1 MYIYMYIYIYIS
13 IYLYIYIY
21 IYIYISI
28 YLYIYIYIRGEMAG
42 ITQKSCVTLFPLWSL
57 KKILFFGGRGRV
69 DVNQQKQTKRN
80 SKFKFDKKSC

>member
-1 MYIYMYIYIYIS
+1 
-13 IYLYIYIY
+13 
-21 IYIYISI
+21 
-28 YLYIYIYIRGEMAG
+28 MAG

-69 DVNQQKQTKRN
+69 DVNQQKHTKRN